1 MIPTLSEVAMA
12 KADPKKNL
20 LVEMKGVTKTY
31 YPRKTVFSR
40 LKNRVLA
47 LNSIDLGIETGE
59 IFGLVG
65 QSGSGKTTT
74 GRLLV
79 RLEQPTAGDILFK
92 KASISALK
100 GSALKAY
107 RSQVQMIFQDPYQSL
122 NPHLS
127 IAETVLE
134 PLIVQKIGTP
144 DTRLEKVIHTLE
156 TVGLSPGQAFCNR
169 YPHQL
174 SGGQRQRV
182 AIARAIVV
190 EPEFIVADEPTSM
203 LDATIAI
210 QLFKLLQEIKETFG
224 MTFLFITHNL
234 AAARYLCDRIA
245 VIHEGHIVE
254 SNTAEN
260 IIRHPE
266 HPYTKKLIKVQPG
279 FKYGR

>member
-1 MIPTLSEVAMA
+1 MGKP
-12 KADPKKNL
+12 DKKTSP
-20 LVEMKGVTKTY
+20 LVEMKGVSKTY
-31 YPRKTVFSR
+31 FPRKQLFARHQNT
-40 LKNRVLA
+40 VLA
-47 LNSIDLGIETGE
+47 LNGIDLCIETGE

-74 GRLLV
+74 GRLLL
-79 RLEQPTAGDILFK
+79 RLEQPTAGEILFNK
-92 KASISALK
+92 VPVRGLKGRALK
-100 GSALKAY
+100 EF
-107 RSQVQMIFQDPYQSL
+107 RSRVQMIFQDPYQSL
-122 NPHLS
+122 NSHLS
-127 IAETVLE
+127 IAETVME
-134 PLIVQKIGTP
+134 PLVVQKIGTP
-144 DTRLEKVIHTLE
+144 ESRSKKVIHTLE
-156 TVGLSPGQAFCNR
+156 TVGLSPGKSFYNR

-210 QLFKLLQEIKETFG
+210 QLFKLLMDIKATFG

-245 VIHEGHIVE
+245 VINEGHIVE
-254 SNTAEN
+254 VNTAEN

-266 HPYTKKLIKVQPG
+266 HPYTKKLIQVQPG
-279 FKYGR
+279 FKFSR

>member
-1 MIPTLSEVAMA
+1 MA
-12 KADPKKNL
+12 KTDSKKTS
-20 LVEMKGVTKTY
+20 LVEMKNVTKAY
-31 YPRKTVFSR
+31 FPKKGFFSGS
-40 LKNRVLA
+40 KGKVLA
-47 LNSIDLGIETGE
+47 LNSIDLNIESGE

-79 RLEQPTAGDILFK
+79 RLEHPTDGEILFNK
-92 KASISALK
+92 TAINRLR
-100 GSALKAY
+100 GSDLKAY
-107 RSQVQMIFQDPYQSL
+107 RSKVQMIFQDPYQSL

-156 TVGLSPGQAFCNR
+156 TVGLSPGEAFCHR

-210 QLFKLLQEIKETFG
+210 QLFKLLREIKQTFG

-254 SNTAEN
+254 VNTAEN
-260 IIRHPE
+260 VIRHPQ
-266 HPYTKKLIKVQPG
+266 HPYTRKLIKVQPG
-279 FKYGR
+279 FKYSR